1 MIGDTWYQVAE
12 EGRND
17 MAKVKRPRSKSPR
30 KALKACYDAYDRSLG
45 YWRDNAL
52 VLNNYAYFL
61 SVEGRDLERAL
72 EMATRVMASS
82 EKNPTYLDT
91 YAWVLYR
98 LGRLDEAKQAIQQ
111 AVAFDEHGNPEL
123 FAHYGDIL
131 NALGDRF
138 SAEFYWQKALDAG
151 YDAAEIRRRME
162 STPSAE
168 KPAR

>member
-1 MIGDTWYQVAE
+1 MLGALPPGAPRRGQAGDPA
-12 EGRND
+12 GR
-17 MAKVKRPRSKSPR
+17 
-30 KALKACYDAYDRSLG
+30 
-45 YWRDNAL
+45 
-52 VLNNYAYFL
+52 
-61 SVEGRDLERAL
+61 
-72 EMATRVMASS
+72 
-82 EKNPTYLDT
+82 
-91 YAWVLYR
+91 
-98 LGRLDEAKQAIQQ
+98 
-111 AVAFDEHGNPEL
+111 AFDEHGNPEL